1 MISLLEKNAT
11 KESRAVKLNRTE
23 MLEKMIKLERVKET
37 KDEKFY
43 LTQMGYGIAFGAKE
57 IYIA

>member
-1 MISLLEKNAT
+1 MLIGGNKMP
-11 KESRAVKLNRTE
+11 KKLNRTE

-43 LTQMGYGIAFGAKE
+43 LTQLGYGIAFGAKD
-57 IYIA
+57 IYLA